1 MITGPIT
8 YRLSRPVTSIDHEV
22 AELTLREPTGLD
34 MRSCGDQ
41 QDAGFTHRLIAR
53 LASITPAA
61 VDAMA
66 GRDVIAASIADY
78 VTFPSPPEALLCHA
92 VMHHYVAESK
102 RWYLQYNWRR
112 AIAAEAVH
120 D

>member
-8 YRLSRPVTSIDHEV
+8 YRLSRPVTSVDREV

-41 QDAGFTHRLIAR
+41 ADAGFTHRLIAR

-66 GRDVIAASIADY
+66 GRDVIALGRIINRDFLETPDQETLSI
-78 VTFPSPPEALLCHA
+78 VTSNVPGGG
-92 VMHHYVAESK
+92 
-102 RWYLQYNWRR
+102 
-112 AIAAEAVH
+112 AAQ
-120 D
+120 